1 MRGNVNLPVRHSPCD
16 TGHVSFRRRRNLASS
31 EHVNRITSRLE
42 GEIMRTGVGVIIG
55 IVIGIILVLWILAKV
70 VGGIF

>member
-1 MRGNVNLPVRHSPCD
+1 
-16 TGHVSFRRRRNLASS
+16 
-31 EHVNRITSRLE
+31 
-42 GEIMRTGVGVIIG
+42 MRTGVGVIIG